1 MKELI
6 LLVIGVL
13 IIAYILDKKP
23 PLPTKEGI
31 EIIRDVRY
39 SNHVIN
45 EEYTKHVE
53 KLIKILK
60 ELNPLKHPVVWT
72 YIEVQDENKGIQLL
86 NKKYSIPVYF
96 ERCIEKLKENSPNL
110 VVLTPYNI
118 NIYLPDFPI
127 KMDHNSRIPLRKRI
141 DLIFSFILYEYGGIC
156 VSPGTIIYKTE
167 PLVNKLFNHDIITVG
182 SSPRLINNIDYSREP
197 NTYILA
203 SKPRTPF
210 ISEYKRLL
218 LMTVMNNDLYRLI
231 NQESYDILKK
241 VLKENKVNQYHFGPK
256 YDGTYNNNHR
266 LLDISDYLGN
276 EKINFLEPKKLFAV
290 SVPYDILYLREN
302 YHWYLRLSEYQFN
315 RSKLEI
321 NRLLKLVSF
330 T

>member
-6 LLVIGVL
+6 LLVIVVL
-13 IIAYILDKKP
+13 IIAYILYKKT

-167 PLVNKLFNHDIITVG
+167 PLVNKLFNNDIITVG
-182 SSPRLINNIDYSREP
+182 SSPRLINNI
-197 NTYILA
+197 
-203 SKPRTPF
+203 
-210 ISEYKRLL
+210 EYKRLL

>member
-241 VLKENKVNQYHFGPK
+241 VLK
-256 YDGTYNNNHR
+256 
-266 LLDISDYLGN
+266 
-276 EKINFLEPKKLFAV
+276 
-290 SVPYDILYLREN
+290 
-302 YHWYLRLSEYQFN
+302 
-315 RSKLEI
+315 
-321 NRLLKLVSF
+321 
-330 T
+330 